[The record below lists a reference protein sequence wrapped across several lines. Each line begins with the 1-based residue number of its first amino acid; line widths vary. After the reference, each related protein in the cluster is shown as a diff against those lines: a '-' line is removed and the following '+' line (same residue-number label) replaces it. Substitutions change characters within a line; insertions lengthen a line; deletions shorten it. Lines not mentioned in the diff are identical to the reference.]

1 MSDIFSRHDFPG
13 TDFREALHT
22 LNRRYQEA
30 WDRAERLQ
38 DELDHI
44 KKSRAYRLLSC
55 GRLPC
60 LLLGAVSSAPG
71 RETLAPPAF
80 PTENLEAT
88 QVPTKGTVSI
98 LIPFK
103 DRLDLLRNCLRS
115 LRRGSYQPKEII
127 LLDNGSSCPRM
138 LKYLKRVRGLAGP
151 KVIPCPGPFNFSRIC
166 NLGARHAGGDF
177 LLFLNNDVEVLAADW
192 LEQLLRLGCRTDVGI
207 VGATLLYPDR
217 TLQHAGIFPQG
228 DGGWSHAY
236 RGLPHDHP
244 GERGEL
250 RQARTV
256 PAVTG
261 ACLLIGRDLFSEL
274 GGFDEKYGLTFN
286 DVDLC
291 CRVRERGLKVAIS
304 PRARLWHFESI
315 SRGFSRDKAMTHFQ
329 ARPGDA
335 PFRTHKGKP

>member
-13 TDFREALHT
+13 PDFREALHT

-44 KKSRAYRLLSC
+44 KKSRVYRLLSWWR
-55 GRLPC
+55 RLARRWR
-60 LLLGAVSSAPG
+60 GFPG
-71 RETLAPPAF
+71 SQRETLAPPSF
-80 PTENLEAT
+80 PSENLEAT
-88 QVPTKGTVSI
+88 QVPVKGTVSI

-103 DRLDLLRNCLRS
+103 DHLDLLRNCLRS
-115 LRRGSYQPKEII
+115 LRRGSYQSKEII
-127 LLDNGSSCPRM
+127 LLDNGSTCPRM

-151 KVIPCPGPFNFSRIC
+151 KVIACPGPFNFSRIC

-177 LLFLNNDVEVLAADW
+177 LLFLNNDMEVLDADW
-192 LEQLLRLGCRTDVGI
+192 LEQLLRLGCRADVGI

-236 RGLPHDHP
+236 RGLPHDHS
-244 GERGEL
+244 GDRGEL

-261 ACLLIGRDLFSEL
+261 ACLLIGRDLFSAL

-304 PRARLWHFESI
+304 PCARLWHFESM
-315 SRGFSRDKAMTHFQ
+315 SRGFSRDKAIGRSQ
-329 ARPGDA
+329 IRCGDA
-335 PFRTHKGKP
+335 LLTR